1 MTPSPPLPLFHHWPF
16 INLILNSLQISSSHV
31 SLSMEG
37 SSTSHKRK
45 KNDEHT
51 KKSKKRQHVRANN
64 VENKMEEK
72 RSGSNEESLGVF
84 EFPWMKESM
93 ISTSL
98 DWSLPESMFPVL
110 DDGNEMFEEISDVR
124 WPVKRVSNYRLEF
137 EAFECI
143 WTSILD

>member
-1 MTPSPPLPLFHHWPF
+1 
-16 INLILNSLQISSSHV
+16 
-31 SLSMEG
+31 MEG

-45 KNDEHT
+45 KIDENT
-51 KKSKKRQHVRANN
+51 KKNKKRQHVRANN
-64 VENKMEEK
+64 VENKREEK
-72 RSGSNEESLGVF
+72 GSGSNEESLGVF

-98 DWSLPESMFPVL
+98 DWSLPESLFPVL
-110 DDGNEMFEEISDVR
+110 DDGNEMFEEISDVMR

-143 WTSILD
+143 YFGLD

>member
-1 MTPSPPLPLFHHWPF
+1 
-16 INLILNSLQISSSHV
+16 
-31 SLSMEG
+31 MEG

-45 KNDEHT
+45 KNDEHA
-51 KKSKKRQHVRANN
+51 KKKKKKRQHSN

-72 RSGSNEESLGVF
+72 SSGSNEESFGVF

-98 DWSLPESMFPVL
+98 DWSLPESLFTVL
-110 DDGNEMFEEISDVR
+110 DDANEMFEEISGVR

-143 WTSILD
+143 WTCISD

>member
-1 MTPSPPLPLFHHWPF
+1 
-16 INLILNSLQISSSHV
+16 
-31 SLSMEG
+31 MEG

-45 KNDEHT
+45 KNDEHP

-72 RSGSNEESLGVF
+72 RSGSNEESFGVF

-98 DWSLPESMFPVL
+98 DWSLPESLFPVL

>member
-1 MTPSPPLPLFHHWPF
+1 M
-16 INLILNSLQISSSHV
+16 
-31 SLSMEG
+31 
-37 SSTSHKRK
+37 
-45 KNDEHT
+45 
-51 KKSKKRQHVRANN
+51 RASN

-72 RSGSNEESLGVF
+72 RSGSNEESFGVF

-98 DWSLPESMFPVL
+98 DWSLPESLFPVL